1 MLDHL
6 VFLEC
11 PSRLRDEIHAYW
23 GEKQSR
29 FRRLL
34 ATFRPELCHLRLV
47 VQHAKGR
54 WQTRAVLSIPTATLV
69 ARREARQWTEAI
81 DGLAD
86 RLASEIRRHKA
97 RLRQDDLLFHESLH
111 SARWETA
118 FREI

>member
-11 PSRLRDEIHAYW
+11 PARMKDEIRAYW
-23 GEKQSR
+23 GQKQPR
-29 FRRLL
+29 FERLL

-47 VQHAKGR
+47 VQRTKAR
-54 WQTRAVLSIPTATLV
+54 WETRAVLSMPTATL
-69 ARREARQWTEAI
+69 AAHRGANHWSEAL

-97 RLRQDDLLFHESLH
+97 RLRHDDPHFHEGLH
-111 SARWETA
+111 SAHWQA
-118 FREI
+118 VS

>member
-11 PSRLRDEIHAYW
+11 PSGLKDEIRAYW
-23 GEKQSR
+23 AQKQPR
-29 FRRLL
+29 FERLL

-47 VQHAKGR
+47 VRRSKSR
-54 WQTRAVLSIPTATLV
+54 WETRAVLSIPTATLA
-69 ARREARQWTEAI
+69 ARRGADHWSEAL

-97 RLRQDDLLFHESLH
+97 RLRHEDAHFHQGLH
-111 SARWETA
+111 TVPWQTA
-118 FREI
+118 S